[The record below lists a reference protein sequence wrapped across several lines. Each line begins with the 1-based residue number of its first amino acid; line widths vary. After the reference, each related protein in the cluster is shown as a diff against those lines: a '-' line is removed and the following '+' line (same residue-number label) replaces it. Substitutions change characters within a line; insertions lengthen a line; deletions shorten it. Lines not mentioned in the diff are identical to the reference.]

1 MQARAAG
8 TAQQT
13 PTLIFK
19 NASNS
24 SAGTLI
30 STPVSVSKANSQVFI
45 LMHFDLDFYHQ
56 EIFFFCFRRQHQI
69 LLHCQAIYLFDRRR
83 LQQVYRM
90 HKKPLPP
97 LASNG
102 W

>member
-8 TAQQT
+8 NAQQT

-30 STPVSVSKANSQVFI
+30 TTTPVSVSKANSQVSDGTLYCYI
-45 LMHFDLDFYHQ
+45 SYM
-56 EIFFFCFRRQHQI
+56 
-69 LLHCQAIYLFDRRR
+69 IYFLF
-83 LQQVYRM
+83 
-90 HKKPLPP
+90 
-97 LASNG
+97 
-102 W
+102 